1 MSWAFERLGLRPDA
15 QERDVKRAYAR
26 LLKDTRP
33 AEDPEGFQRLREA
46 YEVALDQAVRVVQY
60 ADETDS
66 TVAEP
71 GEALGRSE
79 PDVPPEPLAVTEAV
93 QEPKPEETRVTMT
106 PVQIAHLILE
116 RVAAQPSPEAAHQ
129 WLAEQPFLW
138 QLDIKHAVADVLPW
152 ALANFEEPLLADS
165 LDVLWAFFDLHQVSD
180 GAHVDQTYAYQ
191 HKRHELSMRW
201 LMVGEN
207 QAWLSLPGNLQRLQ
221 AAWEPGFLGV
231 SYALARLGRH
241 LGWVSRPAGLWL
253 NVLRALRWGQMD
265 QMVQLLAWLSNEWR
279 NTLAPPLSG
288 DQVRFWLRAHD
299 HTRFSKE
306 RLAVVFAQ
314 YAVVMPL
321 VVLTL
326 AIARVIS
333 HGGVSTDWNFDW
345 GAAALGLLVPVYR
358 ALWSPLVYWQ
368 ALPEAEVD
376 RLAWLHALCVP
387 LIVMV
392 GGLVRDGLDRPGV
405 ALVIWIWG
413 GWLVFYR
420 FQGRQGLGGSWNGGW
435 AWWIFLV
442 LSAKALTSLYAGLLA
457 AGYWV
462 AAVLLALWAWELYKA
477 RPLALARTAEPF

>member
-1 MSWAFERLGLRPDA
+1 MSWAFERLGLRSDA

-46 YEVALDQAVRVVQY
+46 YEAALAQAACRVQADGDADVA
-60 ADETDS
+60 
-66 TVAEP
+66 VAETAEVLAQADLEVP
-71 GEALGRSE
+71 HEPHPVSE
-79 PDVPPEPLAVTEAV
+79 SV
-93 QEPKPEETRVTMT
+93 QDSGSEGTSVTMT
-106 PVQIAHLILE
+106 PVEIARLILE

-165 LDVLWAFFDLHQVSD
+165 LDVLWAFFDLDQVSD
-180 GAHVDQTYAYQ
+180 SAHVDRAYAYQ

-221 AAWEPGFLGV
+221 AAWDPGFVGER
-231 SYALARLGRH
+231 YALARLGRR

-279 NTLAPPLSG
+279 NALAPPLSG

-299 HTRFSKE
+299 HTRLSKE

-314 YAVVMPL
+314 CTVALLLGILPLAV
-321 VVLTL
+321 
-326 AIARVIS
+326 ARLDRDGWS
-333 HGGVSTDWNFDW
+333 
-345 GAAALGLLVPVYR
+345 GAEWDFELSAVALGLAVAMYR
-358 ALWSPLVYWQ
+358 GLWTPLVHWQ
-368 ALPEAEVD
+368 ARPEAEVD

-387 LIVMV
+387 LIVLI
-392 GGLVRDGLDRPGV
+392 GGLVREGLDLPSV
-405 ALVIWIWG
+405 ALVIWMWA

-420 FQGRQGLGGSWNGGW
+420 FRGRQGFLGSSVGGW
-435 AWWIFLV
+435 WWLFL
-442 LSAKALTSLYAGLLA
+442 LFGAKALAVLFAMLLA
-457 AGYWV
+457 VGYWV
-462 AAVLLALWAWELYKA
+462 AAVLLGLWAWELYKA
-477 RPLALARTAEPF
+477 RPLALGRTAVPS

>member
-33 AEDPEGFQRLREA
+33 TEDPEGFQRLREA
-46 YEVALDQAVRVVQY
+46 YEAALAQAACRVQADGDADVA
-60 ADETDS
+60 
-66 TVAEP
+66 VAETAEVLAQADLEVP
-71 GEALGRSE
+71 HEPHPVSE
-79 PDVPPEPLAVTEAV
+79 SV
-93 QEPKPEETRVTMT
+93 QDSGSEGTSVTMT
-106 PVQIAHLILE
+106 PVEIARLILE

-152 ALANFEEPLLADS
+152 ALENFEEPLLADS
-165 LDVLWAFFDLHQVSD
+165 LDVLWAFFDLDQVSD
-180 GAHVDQTYAYQ
+180 SAHVDRAYAYQ

-221 AAWEPGFLGV
+221 AAWDPGFVGER
-231 SYALARLGRH
+231 YALARLGRR

-279 NTLAPPLSG
+279 NALAPPLSG

-299 HTRFSKE
+299 HTRLSKE

-314 YAVVMPL
+314 CTVALLLGILPLAV
-321 VVLTL
+321 
-326 AIARVIS
+326 ARLDRDGWS
-333 HGGVSTDWNFDW
+333 
-345 GAAALGLLVPVYR
+345 GAEWDFELSAVALGLAVAMYR
-358 ALWSPLVYWQ
+358 GLWTPLVHWQ
-368 ALPEAEVD
+368 ARPEAEVD

-387 LIVMV
+387 LIVLI
-392 GGLVRDGLDRPGV
+392 GGLVREGLDLPSV
-405 ALVIWIWG
+405 ALVIWMWA

-420 FQGRQGLGGSWNGGW
+420 FRGRQGFLGSSVGGW
-435 AWWIFLV
+435 WWLFL
-442 LSAKALTSLYAGLLA
+442 LFGAKALAVLFAMLLA
-457 AGYWV
+457 VGYWV
-462 AAVLLALWAWELYKA
+462 AAVLLGLWAWELYKA
-477 RPLALARTAEPF
+477 RPLALARTAVPS

>member
-46 YEVALDQAVRVVQY
+46 YEAALAQAACRVQADGDADVA
-60 ADETDS
+60 
-66 TVAEP
+66 VAETAEVLAQADLEVSHESHP
-71 GEALGRSE
+71 VSE
-79 PDVPPEPLAVTEAV
+79 SV
-93 QEPKPEETRVTMT
+93 QDSGSEGTSVTMT
-106 PVQIAHLILE
+106 PVEIARLILE

-165 LDVLWAFFDLHQVSD
+165 LDVLWAFFDLDQVSD
-180 GAHVDQTYAYQ
+180 SAHVDRAYAYQ

-221 AAWEPGFLGV
+221 AAWDPGFVGER
-231 SYALARLGRH
+231 YALARLGRR

-279 NTLAPPLSG
+279 NALAPPLSG

-299 HTRFSKE
+299 HTRLSKE

-314 YAVVMPL
+314 CTVALLLGILPLAV
-321 VVLTL
+321 
-326 AIARVIS
+326 ARLDRDGWS
-333 HGGVSTDWNFDW
+333 
-345 GAAALGLLVPVYR
+345 GAEWDFELSAVALGLAVAMYR
-358 ALWSPLVYWQ
+358 GLWTPLVHWQ
-368 ALPEAEVD
+368 ARPEAEVD

-387 LIVMV
+387 LIVLI
-392 GGLVRDGLDRPGV
+392 GGLVREGLDLPSV
-405 ALVIWIWG
+405 ALVIWMWA

-420 FQGRQGLGGSWNGGW
+420 FRGRQGFLGSSVGGW
-435 AWWIFLV
+435 WWLFL
-442 LSAKALTSLYAGLLA
+442 LFGAKALAVLFAMLLA
-457 AGYWV
+457 VGYWV
-462 AAVLLALWAWELYKA
+462 AAVLLGLWAWELYKA
-477 RPLALARTAEPF
+477 RPLALARTAVPS

>member
-1 MSWAFERLGLRPDA
+1 MSWAFECLGLRPDA
-15 QERDVKRAYAR
+15 TERDVKRAYAR

-46 YEVALDQAVRVVQY
+46 YEAALAQAGRGVQVDGDMGVAIAETAEVVAQV
-60 ADETDS
+60 DRE
-66 TVAEP
+66 
-71 GEALGRSE
+71 
-79 PDVPPEPLAVTEAV
+79 VPHEPLPVPESV
-93 QEPKPEETRVTMT
+93 QDSGPEGTRVTMT
-106 PVQIAHLILE
+106 PVEIARLILE

-152 ALANFEEPLLADS
+152 VLANFEEPLLADS
-165 LDVLWAFFDLHQVSD
+165 LDALWAFFDLHQVSD

-201 LMVGEN
+201 LMVREN

-241 LGWVSRPAGLWL
+241 LGWFSRPAGLWM

-279 NTLAPPLSG
+279 NALAPPLSG

-306 RLAVVFAQ
+306 RLAVVFSQ
-314 YAVVMPL
+314 YAVAMPL

-333 HGGVSTDWNFDW
+333 NGGSSTDWNFDS

-358 ALWSPLVYWQ
+358 GLWSPFVHWQ
-368 ALPEAEVD
+368 ALPEAEVG

-387 LIVMV
+387 LIVLI
-392 GGLVRDGLDRPGV
+392 GGLVREGLDLPSV
-405 ALVIWIWG
+405 AVVIWMWA
-413 GWLVFYR
+413 GWLVYYR
-420 FQGRQGLGGSWNGGW
+420 FCGRQGFRGASVGRWSWLY
-435 AWWIFLV
+435 LV
-442 LSAKALTSLYAGLLA
+442 FGLKALAFLFAILLA
-457 AGYWV
+457 VGYWLT
-462 AAVLLALWAWELYKA
+462 AVLLGLWAWELYKA
-477 RPLALARTAEPF
+477 RPLALARKTLPS

>member
-1 MSWAFERLGLRPDA
+1 MSWAFERLGLRSDA

-46 YEVALDQAVRVVQY
+46 YEAALAQAACRVQADGDADVA
-60 ADETDS
+60 
-66 TVAEP
+66 VAETAEVLAQADLEVP
-71 GEALGRSE
+71 HEPHPVSE
-79 PDVPPEPLAVTEAV
+79 SV
-93 QEPKPEETRVTMT
+93 QDSGSEGTSVTMT
-106 PVQIAHLILE
+106 PVEIARLILE

-165 LDVLWAFFDLHQVSD
+165 LDVLWAFFDLDQVSD
-180 GAHVDQTYAYQ
+180 SAHVDRAYAYQ

-221 AAWEPGFLGV
+221 AAWDPGFVGER
-231 SYALARLGRH
+231 YALARLGRR

-279 NTLAPPLSG
+279 NALAPPLSG

-299 HTRFSKE
+299 HTRLSKE

-314 YAVVMPL
+314 CTVALLLGILPLAV
-321 VVLTL
+321 
-326 AIARVIS
+326 ARLDRDGWS
-333 HGGVSTDWNFDW
+333 
-345 GAAALGLLVPVYR
+345 GAEWDFELSAVALGLAVAMYR
-358 ALWSPLVYWQ
+358 GLWTPLVHWQ
-368 ALPEAEVD
+368 ARPEAEVD

-387 LIVMV
+387 LIVLI
-392 GGLVRDGLDRPGV
+392 GGLVREGLDLPSV
-405 ALVIWIWG
+405 ALVIWMWA

-420 FQGRQGLGGSWNGGW
+420 FRGRQGFLGSSVGGW
-435 AWWIFLV
+435 WWLFL
-442 LSAKALTSLYAGLLA
+442 LFGAKALAVLFAMLLA
-457 AGYWV
+457 VGYWV
-462 AAVLLALWAWELYKA
+462 AAVLLGLWAWELYKA
-477 RPLALARTAEPF
+477 RPLALARTAVPS